1 MITTIIE
8 TSVQWKRRIQNPFQH
23 LRWSFFRKKVD
34 GLQALRVFTES
45 SVSDASQGSK
55 EASEW

>member
-1 MITTIIE
+1 ME
-8 TSVQWKRRIQNPFQH
+8 EAYSEPFPTSKME
-23 LRWSFFRKKVD
+23 FFRKKVD
-34 GLQALRVFTES
+34 GLQAFHIFTES

>member
-1 MITTIIE
+1 MITTKIE
-8 TSVQWKRRIQNPFQH
+8 TSVQWKRRIQNPKME
-23 LRWSFFRKKVD
+23 LFRKKLD
-34 GLQALRVFTES
+34 GLQALHIFTES